1 MNIKTSYITLLLV
14 TISLFSINAFAVEWQ
29 LDPINSQLSF
39 ISTKKVNVAETHYF
53 RNIQGSVDSQGQL
66 ILAIDL
72 ASVDTNITVRD
83 ERMREYLFEVDIFTT
98 ATVSASIDTS
108 DVDAIAEGASA
119 RLTVDAELD
128 LHGEKKTLKMD
139 VVVTRL
145 VGAKL
150 SVVSVQPVI
159 LNLSDFSL
167 VSGVEK
173 LRELAKLPSIS
184 QAVPVSFYL
193 IFKLKHG

>member
-1 MNIKTSYITLLLV
+1 MIMNIKHSYIALLLV
-14 TISLFSINAFAVEWQ
+14 MFSVNIFAAEWQ

>member
-1 MNIKTSYITLLLV
+1 MFSVNI
-14 TISLFSINAFAVEWQ
+14 FAAEWQ

-108 DVDAIAEGASA
+108 DIDAIAEGASA

>member
-1 MNIKTSYITLLLV
+1 MNIKHSYIALLLV
-14 TISLFSINAFAVEWQ
+14 MFSVNIFAAEWQ

>member
-1 MNIKTSYITLLLV
+1 MNIKRSYIRLLLV
-14 TISLFSINAFAVEWQ
+14 IFSLFSINAFAVEWQ
-29 LDPINSQLSF
+29 LDPTNSQVSF
-39 ISTKKVNVAETHYF
+39 ISTKKINVAETHYF
-53 RNIQGSVDSQGQL
+53 RQLDGSVDSQGQL
-66 ILAIDL
+66 TLAIDL

-98 ATVSASIDTS
+98 ATVSASIDMS
-108 DVDAIAEGASA
+108 DVAAIAEGASA
-119 RLTVDAELD
+119 RITVDAELD
-128 LHGEKKTLKMD
+128 LHGEKKPLKMD

-159 LNLSDFSL
+159 LNISDFAL
-167 VSGVEK
+167 ISGVEK
-173 LRELAKLPSIS
+173 LRELANLPSIS

-193 IFKLKHG
+193 MFKLKHG